1 MPVRGRGCLH
11 RGIRSVGTSWRPMEF
26 NLTDHYSDG
35 TSVIIGFD
43 SEYVAAALD
52 VALSSREAKE
62 QAWNAAKKRKLIK
75 QLLTSKEGKLPK
87 IKNARPL
94 VRKKNDVVSYQAHV
108 ISASGSYDWFK
119 VMEQGERMSL
129 EGLIKEVLSKGM
141 EGRTLKV
148 WPKRVHLAVHW
159 SLADLTSFSNFDALK
174 TVFDGLRKTYASV
187 QEPHCFYF
195 WDRNNN
201 KREIELSLFDTT
213 LLAPDERKLEVLGEM
228 LGDKKI
234 EIPDGAIE
242 DMRTFSQQDP
252 VLFREYGLADARIAA
267 KWLVFTTSIA
277 NELLGTDVPPL
288 TLGSIAT
295 NLVLKLWETHD
306 IDRLEVLGLE
316 RFKDETGKWQERFRR
331 ERDACENEARSA
343 FHGGRNETYFFGATA
358 EDDWYD
364 WDLVGAYVTALSTL
378 GIPDWEKIR
387 KPRSL
392 HEFGPDTYGAA
403 LLKFSFPEHVRLPCL
418 PVRGENSLIFPLQ
431 GVSMATAPE
440 IELAIR
446 LGARMRIL
454 NDIAYIMPM
463 KEARP
468 FELLSQLVT
477 NRRAELEALHGEDSA
492 PEKMIKTIGNSAYG
506 KLAQGLRRRRVF
518 NTRAAMMAE
527 IPASRITNPYM
538 ASHVTGLIRAVLAE
552 ILNAIPREYEI
563 VSATTDGFITNAPIP
578 EVLVASNGRISSYLL
593 EARRRFDPKSKAIIK
608 LKHQVRQ
615 VLAWRTR
622 GQATTKEGDAAGI
635 DGVLLAKAGISVPR
649 GHEDPNRFIIQKFI
663 NRDPAAP
670 KDEVVRGRGL
680 REIYEAG
687 GRVDFNMK
695 LLFIANRMDF
705 DWKRVCSH
713 APGSV
718 GTRPIRDKDHLFFS
732 TSALPSSEA
741 YALLR
746 HEWSNFSK
754 GKETFLKTEEDLRD
768 FESYLSV
775 IRTPGLAKPR
785 NGNTGLTILLRMF
798 LRGYVRSRLGLDRD
812 LSNEKLAKELTQ
824 LRFKVKVSDVENALR
839 FQMIEGCLRPTREVT
854 EAISVLRSRF
864 PTFDPEEL
872 MVVGNDPLEYDND
885 LHAELAGADPRQ
897 LTLWADLAESA

>member
-1 MPVRGRGCLH
+1 
-11 RGIRSVGTSWRPMEF
+11 MEF
-26 NLTDHYSDG
+26 NLTDHYADG

-52 VALSSREAKE
+52 VGLSAREAKQ
-62 QAWNAAKKRKLIK
+62 QAWNAGKKKQFIK
-75 QLLTSKEGKLPK
+75 QLLGSKGEELPK
-87 IKNARPL
+87 IKEPKPI

-108 ISASGSYDWFK
+108 ISAGGTYDWFK
-119 VMEQGERMSL
+119 LMEPGQRMTL
-129 EGLIKEVLSKGM
+129 GGLIKEVLSKGM
-141 EGRTLKV
+141 EDRTLKV

-228 LGDKKI
+228 LGDKKV

-242 DMRTFSQQDP
+242 NMRKFSEEDP
-252 VLFREYGLADARIAA
+252 ELFREYGLADARIAA

-295 NLVLKLWETHD
+295 NLVLKLWETND

-316 RFKDETGKWQERFRR
+316 RFKDETGKWQERFQANR
-331 ERDACENEARSA
+331 EAYENDARSA

-358 EDDWYD
+358 EDDWCD

-378 GIPDWEKIR
+378 GIPDWERIR

-403 LLKFSFPEHVRLPCL
+403 SVKFSFPADTRFPCL

-440 IELAIR
+440 IELALR

-477 NRRAELEALHGEDSA
+477 DRRAELEAQLGQDSA

-518 NTRAAMMAE
+518 DTRAALMTE
-527 IPASRITNPYM
+527 IPASKITNPYM

-552 ILNAIPREYEI
+552 ILNAIPREYQV

-578 EVLVASNGRISSYLL
+578 EVLAAAQGRLSTYLM
-593 EARRRFDPKSKAIIK
+593 EARHRFDPKSKAIIK
-608 LKHQVRQ
+608 LKHLVRQ

-622 GQATTKEGDAAGI
+622 GQATMKRGEVEDVDGI
-635 DGVLLAKAGISVPR
+635 LLAKAGISVPR
-649 GHEDPNRFIIQKFI
+649 GYEDPNSFIIEKFI
-663 NRDPAAP
+663 ERDPAAP

-680 REIYEAG
+680 REIYEAR

-718 GTRPIRDKDHLFFS
+718 GTRPIRGTDHVFFS
-732 TSALPSSEA
+732 TIALPSAES

-746 HEWSNFSK
+746 HEWTNFSK
-754 GKETFLKTEEDLRD
+754 GRETFLKTEEDLHG
-768 FESYLSV
+768 FERYLGV
-775 IRTPGLAKPR
+775 MRKPGLAKPR
-785 NGNTGLTILLRMF
+785 KGTTGVTVLLRMF
-798 LRGYVRSRLGLDRD
+798 LRGYVRSRLGLDRA
-812 LSNEKLAKELTQ
+812 LSNDKLAKAISELG
-824 LRFKVKVSDVENALR
+824 FKVKVSDVENAVR
-839 FQMIEGCLRPTREVT
+839 FQVIEGCLRPTPEVNH
-854 EAISVLRSRF
+854 AISLLKSRF

-872 MVVGNDPLEYDND
+872 MVLGSDPLEYNKD

-897 LTLWADLAESA
+897 LTLWSDLADSA